1 MTTSIDPG
9 LQSLI
14 ALSAGR
20 PLAVKALRELRAEIA
35 RCHARLEIDHVFVAD
50 GDGLK
55 RQDIPCAERA
65 TATDGITCRDETIK
79 QLERVNAELRR
90 DAARYRWLRD
100 NKNAYPLFF
109 IAQRSPQNI
118 VVQFTG
124 ALADANID
132 EMMK

>member
-1 MTTSIDPG
+1 MTADPLDPG
-9 LQSLI
+9 LLSLI
-14 ALSAGR
+14 DCCAGR
-20 PLAVKALRELRAEIA
+20 PLAVAALREL
-35 RCHARLEIDHVFVAD
+35 
-50 GDGLK
+50 
-55 RQDIPCAERA
+55 Q
-65 TATDGITCRDETIK
+65 
-79 QLERVNAELRR
+79 R